1 MIRGSSEK
9 TGSKDDQLLGNRRH
23 HVTALGSNSTIPYQ
37 TETVPAALA
46 DHSVPLSA
54 LQDAPLLQ
62 REAAST
68 TRAALEAVLEPAGER
83 PRPVMEI
90 GSREASRPVKGGSG
104 Q

>member
-1 MIRGSSEK
+1 VIRGSSEK

-37 TETVPAALA
+37 TETVPAALT

-68 TRAALEAVLEPAGER
+68 TRAALEAVLEQAGER

-90 GSREASRPVKGGSG
+90 GSREASRPVTGGSG